1 MPIIWTND
9 KDMYNQTKECFN
21 KFENIQEFF
30 DIQNDIYTEYWESKG
45 EKYETDNTLS
55 FGDDQ
60 IDNIAYN
67 SETKKA
73 TVRIFCRLPFERKYR
88 DKICKHIFYV
98 FDFEDVEEF
107 RCDIAPEYYIQDFY
121 IQQNKEGRFIIE
133 FEGVDLTF
141 SFNKGKANRWWME

>member
-9 KDMYNQTKECFN
+9 KDMYNKTKECFN
-21 KFENIQEFF
+21 KFDNIQAFF
-30 DIQNDIYTEYWESKG
+30 DIQNAIYTEYWASKG
-45 EKYETDNTLS
+45 EKFEGDNTLS

-60 IDNIAYN
+60 IDNIAYD

-73 TVRIFCRLPFERKYR
+73 TVRIFCRMPFEREFRGKL
-88 DKICKHIFYV
+88 CKNIFFV

-107 RCDIAPEYYIQDFY
+107 RCDIAPEYYIQDLY
-121 IQQNKEGRFIIE
+121 IQQDKNGRFVIE

-141 SFNKGKANRWWME
+141 SFTKGKANRWWME